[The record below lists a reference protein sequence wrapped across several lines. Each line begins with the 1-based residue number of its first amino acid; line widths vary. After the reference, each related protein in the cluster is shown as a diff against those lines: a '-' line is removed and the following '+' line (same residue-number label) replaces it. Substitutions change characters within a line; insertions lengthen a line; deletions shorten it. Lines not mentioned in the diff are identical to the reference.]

1 MSDVGF
7 ENRYPVLVDPQVAK
21 NKNGGEKGKNESR
34 EAPRLIFNSDKAAT
48 KMLKRPNKVLISLIV
63 SEFGN
68 VSAVQPIWSIL

>member
-1 MSDVGF
+1 MGF
-7 ENRYPVLVDPQVAK
+7 ENQRPVLVEPHVAE
-21 NKNGGEKGKNESR
+21 NKNRGEKRKNESR

-48 KMLKRPNKVLISLIV
+48 KTLKRPDKVLMSLIV